1 MLRAMLV
8 ALVVLVPV
16 PGYGAPADRYRADG
30 PPLSL
35 LDPPPVLPQRPPPE
49 VTPEPEVSS
58 PSSQSSTPQVERER
72 DEVLPPGGRVL
83 TVIREGWTPDGRRCR
98 QFYEDVAVWG
108 RLQRHYGTACQ
119 DYSGDWV
126 FID

>member
-49 VTPEPEVSS
+49 AMPEPGGS
-58 PSSQSSTPQVERER
+58 PSSQSSPPQVERDR
-72 DEVLPPGGRVL
+72 GEVLPSGGRVL

-119 DYSGDWV
+119 DYSGNWV

>member
-1 MLRAMLV
+1 MLV

-35 LDPPPVLPQRPPPE
+35 LDPPPVLPQRPPLE
-49 VTPEPEVSS
+49 ATPEPGGRTSS
-58 PSSQSSTPQVERER
+58 HSSTSQVERDRE
-72 DEVLPPGGRVL
+72 EVLPPGGRVL
-83 TVIREGWTPDGRRCR
+83 TVIHEGWTPDGRRCR

>member
-8 ALVVLVPV
+8 ALVILVPV
-16 PGYGAPADRYRADG
+16 TGYGAPADQYRADG

-35 LDPPPVLPQRPPPE
+35 LDPPPVLPQRPLPKA
-49 VTPEPEVSS
+49 TPEPGGS
-58 PSSQSSTPQVERER
+58 PSSQSSSPQVEHDR
-72 DEVLPPGGRVL
+72 DEDLSPGGRVL

>member
-8 ALVVLVPV
+8 AFVVLVPAT
-16 PGYGAPADRYRADG
+16 GYGAPADRYRADG

-35 LDPPPVLPQRPPPE
+35 LDPPPVLLQRLPPE
-49 VTPEPEVSS
+49 TTPEPGGRT
-58 PSSQSSTPQVERER
+58 SSQSATPQVEHDR
-72 DEVLPPGGRVL
+72 DEVLPPAGRVL

-98 QFYEDVAVWG
+98 QFYEDVAIWG

-119 DYSGDWV
+119 DYSGDWI